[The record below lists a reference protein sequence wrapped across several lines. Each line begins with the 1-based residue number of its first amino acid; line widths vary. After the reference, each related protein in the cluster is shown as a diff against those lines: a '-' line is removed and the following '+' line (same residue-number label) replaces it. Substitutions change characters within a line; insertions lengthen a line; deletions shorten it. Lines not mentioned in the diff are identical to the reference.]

1 MIPEKTVT
9 AWRLNMEIK
18 LIKNFEVGMLNSL
31 NENLIIHV
39 VDDNRQLDKFNGKR
53 IYLFNPK
60 TNERIEI
67 APEIPKFLC
76 VFNIL

>member
-60 TNERIEI
+60 PMNGLRLHQ
-67 APEIPKFLC
+67 KYLNFY